1 MITNMDK
8 AKFYMGIPQF
18 FSNSV
23 VSWKCDVPNGQLIPG
38 TQVLDYRLLG
48 ISDFF
53 GNEEATLW
61 ISGFQ
66 DKVPN
71 AEIRVGN
78 RQQKPAEMSDLDYLL
93 TFPLSTFVTSFALD
107 EAAADVKNKL
117 ANAGGHLNP
126 QLIAKIEGL
135 IDGAIADYQHSK

>member
-8 AKFYMGIPQF
+8 AKFYLGLSQF
-18 FSNSV
+18 FSSSV

>member
-1 MITNMDK
+1 MIILFYLKVVYVLLLLFLEWIDK
-8 AKFYMGIPQF
+8 KGYFVDI
-18 FSNSV
+18 
-23 VSWKCDVPNGQLIPG
+23 
-38 TQVLDYRLLG
+38 DYYLVDIELY
-48 ISDFF
+48 F
-53 GNEEATLW
+53 
-61 ISGFQ
+61 
-66 DKVPN
+66 
-71 AEIRVGN
+71 
-78 RQQKPAEMSDLDYLL
+78 DLDYLL